1 MAHGW
6 LERRG
11 KVFYLHFSKALQR
24 KPYSLR
30 TDSRTLAAAA
40 QRRIE
45 QDLWLNGQGFKKR
58 VERIHYRDLVQ
69 RFVDHKQPSGINP
82 KTLTN
87 YLKTLNHF
95 GRFLQSD
102 PLIDMTENCQT
113 ARADAGLPDSMTF
126 HSLRHTVASWLA
138 ALGTDFKTLQEL
150 IGHKSNEATQIYLQA
165 FDHNKRSAIDNLLLP
180 RKAANA

>member
-1 MAHGW
+1 MAHCW

-69 RFVDHKQPSGINP
+69 RFVDHKQP
-82 KTLTN
+82 
-87 YLKTLNHF
+87 
-95 GRFLQSD
+95 
-102 PLIDMTENCQT
+102 
-113 ARADAGLPDSMTF
+113 
-126 HSLRHTVASWLA
+126 
-138 ALGTDFKTLQEL
+138 
-150 IGHKSNEATQIYLQA
+150 
-165 FDHNKRSAIDNLLLP
+165 
-180 RKAANA
+180 